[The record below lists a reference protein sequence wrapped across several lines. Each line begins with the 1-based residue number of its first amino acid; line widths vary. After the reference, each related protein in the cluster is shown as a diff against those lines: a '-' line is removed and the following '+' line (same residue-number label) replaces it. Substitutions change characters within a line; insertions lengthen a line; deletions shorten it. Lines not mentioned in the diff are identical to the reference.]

1 MTREKK
7 KSTDCHAGKP
17 SLCRRYDNVTYT
29 PSRLSRY
36 SKRLAAIVFDDVV
49 ESGRNISL
57 ALSRTLCFK
66 ISYFRFND
74 TGDYNKLRRKF

>member
-1 MTREKK
+1 MTRKK
-7 KSTDCHAGKP
+7 KNQTATLASLRSTVAMTT
-17 SLCRRYDNVTYT
+17 SRT

-49 ESGRNISL
+49 ELGRNISL

-66 ISYFRFND
+66 ISYFRFNGD
-74 TGDYNKLRRKF
+74 GDYNKLRRKF